1 MCLSWA
7 GVSGTSILKEVAPEL
22 NLERQA
28 CLASKTSEKHSRQIK
43 WEEQRQNR
51 HESIPSVGELQVDR
65 NDGTWVDADECGSRE
80 KRSGQALDQETLIRQ
95 DDGFKL
101 CPESCGEPLEN
112 FQQGQGGL
120 PCR

>member
-1 MCLSWA
+1 MKVLQPLGKAGQQASKGSAVTQGTAEAGRMCLSWA

-43 WEEQRQNR
+43 WEEQRQHR
-51 HESIPSVGELQVDR
+51 HESIQGVGELQVDW

-80 KRSGQALDQETLIRQ
+80 KRSGQASD
-95 DDGFKL
+95 
-101 CPESCGEPLEN
+101 
-112 FQQGQGGL
+112 
-120 PCR
+120 